1 MVNIKIY
8 NKSEINTSSDL
19 IKEKVSESI
28 KQYIIENWDKC
39 VQSKSYQTEND
50 YRVDFKIEL

>member
-8 NKSEINTSSDL
+8 NKSEINTFSDL